1 MLFVSFQVRNPSS
14 NLCLDTLGKD
24 EKTVFD
30 VGLFQ
35 CQGGASASEVN
46 NSHVLNSKSCAK
58 NKAFKFQ
65 IWWRFHNNYEITFLF
80 INETNVV
87 PPH

>member
-46 NSHVLNSKSCAK
+46 DFHVLN
-58 NKAFKFQ
+58 
-65 IWWRFHNNYEITFLF
+65 I
-80 INETNVV
+80 
-87 PPH
+87 